1 MTNDEI
7 DLSQYK
13 IPTKADDLRDAW
25 QHILDDC
32 ATLPY
37 RDDIDEKYDHYVD
50 HFTNFLQG
58 FIDGALSVE
67 PDMDVTE
74 VQNARDSVVNFLS
87 NYNTNG

>member
-1 MTNDEI
+1 MINT
-7 DLSQYK
+7 LKMSS
-13 IPTKADDLRDAW
+13 KADDLRGAW

-37 RDDIDEKYDHYVD
+37 RDDIDENYDHYVD

-58 FIDGALSVE
+58 FINGALSVE

-74 VQNARDSVVNFLS
+74 VQNARDSAVSFLS
-87 NYNTNG
+87 NYNPNG